1 MKTALFAQYRLVPD
15 NRGVIFPFTKGSEVD
30 AMTEEGQSGGSEASL
45 RIANEFVEFANN
57 MLNTETHPAVIASG
71 FRHAAAN
78 FTAFAHAQG
87 TDDLLPIE
95 GIVEEFVRLLES
107 YDAHHRTK
115 EPPMTSLERLVE
127 QVKNE

>member
-1 MKTALFAQYRLVPD
+1 
-15 NRGVIFPFTKGSEVD
+15 
-30 AMTEEGQSGGSEASL
+30 MTQEARSGEREASL

-57 MLNTETHPAVIASG
+57 MMDAETHPIVIASG

-87 TDDLLPIE
+87 TDDPLPTE

-107 YDAHHRTK
+107 YEADHRSK
-115 EPPMTSLERLVE
+115 APPMTSLEKLVE

>member
-1 MKTALFAQYRLVPD
+1 
-15 NRGVIFPFTKGSEVD
+15 
-30 AMTEEGQSGGSEASL
+30 MTEEARCGENENSL

-57 MLNTETHPAVIASG
+57 MLGAEVHPSVIASA

-87 TDDLLPIE
+87 TDDPLPTERIM
-95 GIVEEFVRLLES
+95 EEFLRLLGS
-107 YDAHHRTK
+107 YDTDHRSK
-115 EPPMTSLERLVE
+115 PPPMTSLEKLVE